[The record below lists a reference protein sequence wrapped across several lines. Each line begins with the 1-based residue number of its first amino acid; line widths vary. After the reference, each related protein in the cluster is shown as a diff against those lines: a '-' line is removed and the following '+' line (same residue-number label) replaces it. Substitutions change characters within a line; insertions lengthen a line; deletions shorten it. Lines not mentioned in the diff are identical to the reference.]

1 MNSHHIYFP
10 VCPGPTP
17 THVTFPKTK
26 EEEEENGKRK
36 KKKQV
41 HALIFKFSLVIIRLV
56 WGSDH
61 WCFILAF

>member
-36 KKKQV
+36 KKKT
-41 HALIFKFSLVIIRLV
+41 SP
-56 WGSDH
+56 
-61 WCFILAF
+61 CFDL